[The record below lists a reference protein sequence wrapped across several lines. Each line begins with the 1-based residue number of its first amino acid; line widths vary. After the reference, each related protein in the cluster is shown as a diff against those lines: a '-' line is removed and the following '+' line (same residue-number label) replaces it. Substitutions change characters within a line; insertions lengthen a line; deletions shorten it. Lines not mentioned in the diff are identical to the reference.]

1 MLLLGEEHSETIKAF
16 NYDVSVYCI
25 NNNTISISL
34 SHTRVPI
41 NHETLM
47 VVMVKLKAKLNYAG
61 LLITVN
67 YHFPSHKSSYS

>member
-25 NNNTISISL
+25 INNTISISL
-34 SHTRVPI
+34 SHTGVTI

-47 VVMVKLKAKLNYAG
+47 VVIMMKLKAKSNYVEP
-61 LLITVN
+61 TV
-67 YHFPSHKSSYS
+67 YT